1 MIKVTYKRDK
11 YVPARQVDSKL
22 FKREE
27 ERITITMETNDNLEM
42 NRVMFLAGYGMESTE
57 LAEETTKM
65 SAFVEG
71 KR

>member
-27 ERITITMETNDNLEM
+27 ETITITMETTDNLEM
-42 NRVMFLAGYGMESTE
+42 NRIMFLAGYGMDSVKS
-57 LAEETTKM
+57 ADTKM
-65 SAFVEG
+65 SAFVPAEES
-71 KR
+71 